1 MCMWESLYQKY
12 KSLYPKYPEH
22 TLLPPEKK
30 YNLIF
35 IYKRPVVASYQL
47 PFVGA
52 QPLIDDTSIQMWL
65 GGLP

>member
-12 KSLYPKYPEH
+12 KSLYPKYPENA
-22 TLLPPEKK
+22 LLPPEKK

-35 IYKRPVVASYQL
+35 IYKRPVGASYQL